1 MSKLRVITIISSLI
15 LASVLGFV
23 LARGQILWPA
33 ALIYLFHAILA
44 LLFLAVLVSNQQYK
58 EDTFAKVERVLSAIL
73 FSYSFF
79 LQMLYAPIARYFFVD
94 LIAEKFFLSDV
105 MALLL
110 FLFFLFLFVTSS
122 LLLNSYSRH
131 GFLPQLAIF
140 NNPTAYF
147 VSRNLFLAALLLVV
161 FLYRQ
166 LPFIIITV

>member
-1 MSKLRVITIISSLI
+1 MSKLRVITIVSSLV
-15 LASVLGFV
+15 LAFALGFV
-23 LARGQILWPA
+23 LLRGQIVWPA

-44 LLFLAVLVSNQQYK
+44 LLFLVVLVSDQQYK
-58 EDTFAKVERVLSAIL
+58 EDTFAKVERVLSAVL

-105 MALLL
+105 MALFL
-110 FLFFLFLFVTSS
+110 FLFFLFLFITSS

-166 LPFIIITV
+166 LPFIVITV